1 MRQEIID
8 YINTLAL
15 GGFLLTTEYPFEESG
30 TPLYLKNLKKIY
42 VGVKE
47 RSDEP
52 LIAALNGLTINTDLS
67 IIRIYFSCDAK
78 QLPSNYEALVDD
90 LVLAKDITSIDGIYR
105 RQSVVTTNIQSDIL
119 VTEIEVRFT
128 KIST

>member
-1 MRQEIID
+1 MRQEVID
-8 YINTLAL
+8 YINTLSL
-15 GGFLLTTEYPFEESG
+15 GGFLLSTEYPFEESG

-47 RSDEP
+47 RSNQA
-52 LIAALNGLTINTDLS
+52 LVTALNGLSINTDLS

-78 QLPSNYEALVDD
+78 QLPSNYETLVDD

-105 RQSVVTTNIQSDIL
+105 REVEVSNEIQSDVL
-119 VTEIEVRFT
+119 VTEIQVRFT